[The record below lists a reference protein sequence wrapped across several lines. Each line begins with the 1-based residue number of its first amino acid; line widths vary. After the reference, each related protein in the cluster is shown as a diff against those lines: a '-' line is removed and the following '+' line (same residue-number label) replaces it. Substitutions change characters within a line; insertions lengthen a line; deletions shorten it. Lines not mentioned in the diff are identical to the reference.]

1 MILEIVFLYKRI
13 IKSYL
18 VKRYLAF
25 YCFLQCSFFFPGSRP
40 ESPLGFYEKPRDLV
54 EETIRQRV
62 KAADDRKKRLLA
74 AYDHAAKSQ
83 PAGQARIVEFD
94 NFKRADGKYCVMFC
108 KVFAIKHRV
117 YFCNKA

>member
-1 MILEIVFLYKRI
+1 MLNL
-13 IKSYL
+13 
-18 VKRYLAF
+18 
-25 YCFLQCSFFFPGSRP
+25 FPGSRP
-40 ESPLGFYEKPRDLV
+40 ESPVSGVSERRDLV

-94 NFKRADGKYCVMFC
+94 NFKRADGKYCVMFEM
-108 KVFAIKHRV
+108 VFPQPGILGVFSR
-117 YFCNKA
+117 